1 METPLP
7 GAVLFSCTQNSIR
20 SPMAEGLLKALQG
33 TEIYVDSVGVR
44 ALDVDGFAIQVMSE
58 LGIDI
63 TAHKAKTFDD
73 LEDSSF
79 DLVISLSPHAQHKA
93 VELTRFMACE
103 VEFWHTFDPS
113 VIDGS
118 RDVRLDA
125 YRKVRDELKK
135 RIEERFPLPQNYEI

>member
-1 METPLP
+1 MTVEPTPPLP
-7 GAVLFSCTQNSIR
+7 ALPAAVLFSCTSNSIR
-20 SPMAEGLLKALQG
+20 SPMAEGILKHLHG
-33 TEIYVDSVGVR
+33 GNIYVDSVGVR
-44 ALDVDGFAIQVMSE
+44 SLEVDGFAVEVMNE

-63 TAHKAKTFDD
+63 SDHKAKTFDN

-93 VELTRFMACE
+93 VELTRYMSCE

-118 RDVRLDA
+118 REVRLDA
-125 YRKVRDELKK
+125 YRQVRDELFA
-135 RIEERFPLPQNYEI
+135 RIKARFP

>member
-1 METPLP
+1 METTLP

-20 SPMAEGLLKALQG
+20 SPMAEGLLKDLHG

-44 ALDVDGFAIQVMSE
+44 ALEVNGFAIEVMAE
-58 LGIDI
+58 LDIDI
-63 TAHKAKTFDD
+63 TKHKAKTFDD

-125 YRKVRDELKK
+125 YRAVRDELKK
-135 RIEERFPLPQNYEI
+135 RILERFPVAQNFEI